1 MTEAV
6 PATRSENRAAPAGRS
21 RTKAII
27 AIAAGAVL
35 LLGGGTTLAYW
46 STQATVDGGTVSSGD
61 LNLTLVDTPAW
72 SLTPE
77 GDASAPVA
85 DITAINIVPGDTV
98 TLEQDVTLAL
108 VGDSLI
114 ADLTV
119 GGVTVPTGILPAVVT
134 VTDDLGAT
142 FSGTGLTSDL
152 DGETVTVSV
161 AFQFDPATS
170 DRELVLTGFSF
181 EDVQLTLEQQDP
193 TP

>member
-6 PATRSENRAAPAGRS
+6 PTIRAAQAGRS
-21 RTKAII
+21 RTKAIV

-46 STQATVDGGTVSSGD
+46 STQATVNGGTVASGD

-72 SLTPE
+72 SLIPE
-77 GDASAPVA
+77 GGVSAPVT
-85 DITAINIVPGDTV
+85 DITAIDIVPGDTV
-98 TLEQDVTLAL
+98 TLEQDVTLTL
-108 VGDSLI
+108 VGENLV

-119 GGVTVPTGILPAVVT
+119 GGVTVPTGILPAAIT
-134 VTDDLGAT
+134 VTDALGAT

-152 DGETVTVSV
+152 NGETVTVAV
-161 AFQFDPATS
+161 AFQFDPTTA
-170 DRELVLTGFSF
+170 DRALAGTDFVF
-181 EDVQLTLEQQDP
+181 EDVQLLLEQQDP